1 MTVKTTIKRE
11 GAKIL
16 LKEVEI
22 CPAPHSTAPHS
33 TTKKTLKEKF
43 SIHVVSKLLKVGD
56 NMKQQRCITKEEYK
70 PTFEEV
76 AENRKVLD
84 ICKYYG
90 IRIGYFS
97 EKSMLTR
104 DEAIALNY
112 IIRHKNIP
120 TDLRKR
126 LLSTKHER
134 ITETPPTSQITEE
147 EAFTLFGLTK

>member
-1 MTVKTTIKRE
+1 MYCIFSIWHLHEKLT
-11 GAKIL
+11 KIDITRL
-16 LKEVEI
+16 R
-22 CPAPHSTAPHS
+22 
-33 TTKKTLKEKF
+33 F